1 MPIRLE
7 KTKGQLKE
15 GVEKRRRNLD
25 KGEKGIGNV
34 VKEKKE
40 LAKVSRELRY
50 PTKEGAAEM
59 KKALKAAALETNK
72 EFAKKNNELKKVHK
86 KCKDAEGDFK
96 DRTKM
101 AIDNAKEARKAEGQM
116 KETKN
121 AKSHLARAEQA
132 AKKDAAFTKEYEGK
146 QRRHRERSI
155 TRRNELNTQLMN
167 TNLKL

>member
-15 GVEKRRRNLD
+15 GVDKRRRKLD
-25 KGEKGIGNV
+25 GREKHMGNV

-101 AIDNAKEARKAEGQM
+101 AIDNAKEARKAEGQI

-121 AKSHLARAEQA
+121 ARSHLARAEQA

-146 QRRHRERSI
+146 QRRRREKSM

-167 TNLKL
+167 TMLRL

>member
-7 KTKGQLKE
+7 KSKGQLKE
-15 GVEKRRRNLD
+15 GVEKRRRSLD

-50 PTKEGAAEM
+50 PTKEGAAEI
-59 KKALKAAALETNK
+59 KKALAQSAVAANK
-72 EFAKKNNELKKVHK
+72 EFTKKNNDLKKIHK
-86 KCKDAEGDFK
+86 KCKDAEGDFR

-101 AIDNAKEARKAEGQM
+101 AIDNAKEARKAEGQI

-121 AKSHLARAEQA
+121 ARSHLARAEQA

-146 QRRHRERSI
+146 QRRRCERSI

-167 TNLKL
+167 TKLKL